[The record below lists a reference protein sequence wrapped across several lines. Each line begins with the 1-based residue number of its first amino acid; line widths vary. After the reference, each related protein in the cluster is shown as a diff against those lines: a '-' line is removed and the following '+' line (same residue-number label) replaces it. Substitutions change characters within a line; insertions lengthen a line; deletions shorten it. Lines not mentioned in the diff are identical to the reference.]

1 MTVTTT
7 MDNNSNNRPLMSF
20 VVTYHNED
28 TTMLKE
34 CVTSILNLSL
44 SRVEREIIVVD
55 DGSDVCP
62 MNELMEYGDDVIY
75 IRKPNGGLGS
85 ARNLGITV
93 ANGTYMQFVDSDDYL
108 LTTEYEH
115 CLDVARYK
123 EPDMVMFNFTRNSK
137 VGQNMAII
145 EDSPVAGVDFMRNH
159 NLRGT
164 SCGYLFRKDVL
175 HNLRFPNDI
184 VHEDEEFT
192 PQLVLRCERIFS
204 LGCVAYFYRGHSER
218 ITTNNDKRWKVKR
231 LDDTETVIMRL
242 HRRADTLPYEERQA
256 MKRRV
261 AQLTMDYLHNIIVLT
276 RSKRFLNERIEALER
291 EGLFPL
297 PAKAYTKKY
306 LMFSRLV
313 RTSIGRNILLAA
325 LPFISHRN

>member
-1 MTVTTT
+1 

-93 ANGTYMQFVDSDDYL
+93 ANGTYMQFVDADDYL
-108 LTTEYEH
+108 LTKEYEH

-204 LGCVAYFYRGHSER
+204 LGCVAYFYREHSER

-256 MKRRV
+256 MKRRI

-297 PAKAYTKKY
+297 PEKAYTKKY

-325 LPFISHRN
+325 LPFISHRK

>member
-1 MTVTTT
+1 

-93 ANGTYMQFVDSDDYL
+93 ANGTYMQFVDADDYL

-192 PQLVLRCERIFS
+192 PQLVLRGERIFS

-325 LPFISHRN
+325 LPFISHRK